1 MDSFQ
6 KIYRIN
12 TNGRRY
18 QQKLKKKLK
27 EWFPDQL
34 LFLTAKPNTAEI
46 AASVKNAFYQMIP
59 VAETAKCLQED
70 ISRYCE
76 QLRQTSWPP
85 MIDMFS
91 TTEIEVPYLVTFSW
105 RSFLK
110 LKDIATVEVTVV
122 MEVLLDEYINP
133 FGMDLD
139 KSKLGNLSSGA
150 PVHDTVAETLLDV
163 SDNGN
168 IQAEL
173 FQK

>member
-1 MDSFQ
+1 M
-6 KIYRIN
+6 
-12 TNGRRY
+12 
-18 QQKLKKKLK
+18 
-27 EWFPDQL
+27 
-34 LFLTAKPNTAEI
+34 
-46 AASVKNAFYQMIP
+46 
-59 VAETAKCLQED
+59 
-70 ISRYCE
+70 
-76 QLRQTSWPP
+76 
-85 MIDMFS
+85 
-91 TTEIEVPYLVTFSW
+91 
-105 RSFLK
+105 
-110 LKDIATVEVTVV
+110 KDIATVEVTVV